1 MLLAVAV
8 GSIQRKNNFTVAEW
22 ESKNSIVAE
31 GGILVS
37 NEEVLKGRWH
47 GSWFKNPQG
56 GVPLPDQLNLFL
68 IKRVIFVLQVS
79 YLSNIQSLL

>member
-1 MLLAVAV
+1 MAV

-22 ESKNSIVAE
+22 ELKNSIVAE

-47 GSWFKNPQG
+47 GS
-56 GVPLPDQLNLFL
+56 
-68 IKRVIFVLQVS
+68 
-79 YLSNIQSLL
+79 